1 MIQGIDPHLVTLTHL
16 TFSLQADDFDL
27 YKPGNDGAVLTGYSP
42 AFGDIS
48 QIVSDDVGRIVQ
60 PSPIMTSTMP
70 EGAVDYIALHKDDIR
85 SSLRKLDQEARKNS
99 ARRPFSRDSEEM
111 DLGSML
117 STRGTVRDLP
127 TQAMPRSLMKKT
139 STQGSEISVG
149 SKSGVIKHEL
159 GRGSYGVV
167 VILETDNDDCDTV
180 AVKAQAPTDCLAWE
194 FEVMRRLKQR
204 VSPHH
209 TSNPA
214 SPLSFP
220 EPISFVSLGNGGLLG
235 MTAGSTTGMNLVDIV
250 NVYKKCEGG
259 PVPEL
264 IAIHY
269 TARMLKHI
277 ETLHWHGKIL
287 HCDAKPDNWVL
298 MASGTAFDGCGI
310 MLDASDLMLVDFGR
324 SVDLVTCAKNEADPM
339 NVKLYGE
346 ATTEDLAC
354 VAMRKGYGWSFD
366 IDTFGICASAHVLL
380 YGTHL
385 EIEQVPNDTWKIRK
399 PLRRYWQKE
408 LWSELFDT
416 LLNLDEGSQTA
427 IGSRAGSLRGI
438 RQKFELYIKGKSRE
452 LASLLKHQE
461 RILPQTR
468 PGN

>member
-1 MIQGIDPHLVTLTHL
+1 
-16 TFSLQADDFDL
+16 
-27 YKPGNDGAVLTGYSP
+27 LTGYSP

-48 QIVSDDVGRIVQ
+48 QIVSDEVGRIVQ
-60 PSPIMTSTMP
+60 PSPTMTFKMP

-99 ARRPFSRDSEEM
+99 TRRPFSRDSEEM

-127 TQAMPRSLMKKT
+127 TQAMPRALRKKT
-139 STQGSEISVG
+139 STQGSEIIVG

-167 VILETDNDDCDTV
+167 VILETDNADCGVV

-194 FEVMRRLKQR
+194 FEVMRRLKER
-204 VSPHH
+204 VSPHF
-209 TSNPA
+209 TSTPA
-214 SPLSFP
+214 APFPFP
-220 EPISFVSLGNGGLLG
+220 EPFSFVSLADGGLLG

-250 NVYKKCEGG
+250 NVYKTCEGG

-324 SVDLVTCAKNEADPM
+324 SVDLVMCAKKEADPM

-385 EIEQVPNDTWKIRK
+385 EIEQAPNRTWKTRK
-399 PLRRYWQKE
+399 TLRRYWQKE
-408 LWSELFDT
+408 LWSEVFDT

-427 IGSRAGSLRGI
+427 IGSRPGSLRGL
-438 RQKFELYIKGKSRE
+438 RQKLELYLNGKSKE
-452 LASLLKHQE
+452 LASLLKHQV